1 MARALE
7 AMNATGAKVVEPEWE
22 EALARVRAYLGAH
35 GVAAPVVDEL
45 AGQVIVLAKDRAA
58 SEPGGDRP
66 ALAIASAMTL
76 IDAWINHIVG
86 NGHRE
91 TPDRRFAHERASV
104 HLAQVPRKWPRHF
117 LSSGEVPAE
126 LAAHL
131 RSTYVMAGPD
141 LEFSR
146 MASRPIDLGP
156 VSQAAGSTWRT
167 FDKLPVLRAI
177 AIWVIYLSL
186 LGLAFVAV
194 RP

>member
-1 MARALE
+1 ME
-7 AMNATGAKVVEPEWE
+7 AMNATGASVAEPEWE
-22 EALARVRAYLGAH
+22 EALGRVRAYLGAH
-35 GVAAPVVDEL
+35 GVAAPVLDDL
-45 AGQVIVLAKDRAA
+45 AGQIILLAKDRAA
-58 SEPGGDRP
+58 SEPGADP
-66 ALAIASAMTL
+66 SALAIDSAMTL

-104 HLAQVPRKWPRHF
+104 HLAQVPRTWPQHF
-117 LSSGEVPAE
+117 LSPGEVPAE

-131 RSTYVMAGPD
+131 RSTHVMAGPD

-146 MASRPIDLGP
+146 MASRPFDLGP
-156 VSQAAGSTWRT
+156 VSEAAGSTWRT

-177 AIWVIYLSL
+177 AMWVIYLSL
-186 LGLAFVAV
+186 LALAFAAV